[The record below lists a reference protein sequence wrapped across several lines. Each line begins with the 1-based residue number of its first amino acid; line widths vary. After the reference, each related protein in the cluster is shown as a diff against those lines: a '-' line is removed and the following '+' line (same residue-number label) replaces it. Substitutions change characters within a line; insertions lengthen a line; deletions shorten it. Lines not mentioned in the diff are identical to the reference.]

1 MLPFYEKDKAQN
13 IENRGK
19 KMKILIVRS
28 FPDILNL
35 NAYNVQ
41 EIGLA
46 KALTC
51 CGIDCDIVLYNGK
64 MPTRTEIYEFERN
77 GKKWNFLIYWLKGI
91 GILKNAFMPS
101 AFRLLKKYDV
111 IQVHE
116 YDQIMSWMIYSSRK
130 VPVLIYHGPY
140 YHEYAKG
147 YNLKCRVFDRM
158 FLWWKKYD
166 HVVAFAKSQP
176 AADFLQK
183 KGFQHV
189 YAVGVGL
196 DPGKFELKSGEI
208 IPCLLEKNEKKF
220 RLLYVGKIE
229 PRRNVYFLV
238 KLFESLEKEYSE
250 TELILVGDGEKKY
263 LQSFL
268 DEIAP
273 FIKNGKIKYLKKATQ
288 KELISIY
295 QNSNLFV
302 FPSNYEIFGMVL
314 LESMFFGLPV
324 ISSMNGGASVL
335 IQNGEN
341 GYIMD
346 CFDIQKWMEKII
358 QLVKDQNQ
366 CAEMGKKAHETIEKY
381 FLWERLADQF
391 LNAYNEAKKQYD
403 LFWQEKECSGN
414 GKKN

>member
-314 LESMFFGLPV
+314 LEAMYFGLPV
-324 ISSMNGGASVL
+324 VSSMNGGASVL
-335 IQNGEN
+335 IQEGKN
-341 GYIMD
+341 GYILKEFQVELWKERIVGIM
-346 CFDIQKWMEKII
+346 
-358 QLVKDQNQ
+358 KDHERYEQMKEN
-366 CAEMGKKAHETIEKY
+366 AHQRVISE
-381 FLWERLADQF
+381 FLWDRLANQF
-391 LNAYNEAKKQYD
+391 IKGYKEAIE
-403 LFWQEKECSGN
+403 LLENSSTEKL
-414 GKKN
+414 